1 MSRNPYMDY
10 LKSLSPTWAL
20 GYDLSGSTW
29 KDEGS
34 AGADVTVYGLDART
48 DSLPVNDLDAMYM
61 RGDGIDDYAV
71 GGQDGSLTG
80 VQDGSWAFWVRT
92 DTPVQ
97 GVQYIYAVFSI
108 ANNQR
113 SWGFNWRSA
122 EGPSPAEILSII
134 GSDDGASSGLWVR
147 DVELPPADTWAHF
160 VYVRD
165 TGVWKVYRNGAL
177 TTSTVS
183 DDADKTF
190 YSSTSANVTVFA
202 RDDSPSVFKG
212 DVHTPAMWNGIALT
226 STQVANL
233 YAAASETPV
242 VSFKHFL
249 RRPMQPIGGFS

>member
-34 AGADVTVYGLDART
+34 AGADVTIYGAETRT
-48 DSLPVNDLDAMYM
+48 DGPTNDLDQKYL
-61 RGDGIDDYAV
+61 RGDGVDDYAA

-92 DTPVQ
+92 DTLAQ
-97 GVQYIYAVFSI
+97 GGGQYIYAVYNI
-108 ANNQR
+108 ANKQR
-113 SWGFNWRSA
+113 SWGLNWRSTD
-122 EGPSPAEILSII
+122 GPSPTEMLSIL
-134 GSDDGASSGLWVR
+134 GSDDGVFSGLWVL
-147 DVELPPADTWAHF
+147 DVELPPADTWVHF

-165 TGVWKVYRNGAL
+165 TGSWKVYRNGTL
-177 TTSTVS
+177 TGSTDSVVY
-183 DDADKTF
+183 ADKTF
-190 YSSTSANVTVFA
+190 YSSTSANVTVFT
-202 RDDSPSVFKG
+202 RDDAPWGFKG
-212 DVHTPAMWNGIALT
+212 DVHTPAMWNGTALT

-242 VSFKHFL
+242 SFKHFL